1 MTISLTVEKRG
12 DKAESADALRNKG
25 ILPGIVYGPKQ
36 EAISLAVD
44 KKAFE
49 KVLQEAGES
58 TIVNLEGLDAATE
71 VLIHDVAF
79 DPAKGGVTH
88 VDFYAIERGKE
99 LTVDVALEYVGEPPV
114 EKTGATAN
122 KVLHEIEVT
131 CLPRNLPSHIEVDLS
146 VLVDEESAIHVKDL
160 NIPEGVTVE
169 NDPEDVVVNVSEARE
184 EEPEEVAEVDM
195 DAIEVE
201 GKGKED
207 GEEGEGEDKG
217 ESSEKAEDK
226 KD

>member
-12 DKAESADALRNKG
+12 EKAASAETLRKQG
-25 ILPGIVYGPKQ
+25 ILPGVVYGPKQ
-36 EAISLAVD
+36 EPVSLAID

-49 KVLQEAGES
+49 KVLKDAGES
-58 TIVNLEGLDAATE
+58 TIVNLEGLDAPAE
-71 VLIHDVAF
+71 VLIHEVSF

-99 LTVDVALEYVGEPPV
+99 LTVDVALEFIGEAPV

-122 KVLHEIEVT
+122 KVLHEIEIT
-131 CLPRNLPSHIEVDLS
+131 CLPRNLPPHIEVDLS
-146 VLVDEESAIHVKDL
+146 VLVDEESVIHVRDL

-169 NDPEDVVVNVSEARE
+169 NDGEDVVVNVSEARE

-195 DAIEVE
+195 EAIEVE
-201 GKGKED
+201 HKGKET
-207 GEEGEGEDKG
+207 EAG
-217 ESSEKAEDK
+217 ESQESSAKDEEK
-226 KD
+226 